1 MTVRR
6 LVIAVVALVLPL
18 AAAAKTATVP
28 PIVFSQRTLA
38 NGLKVFSA
46 LDRSTPDVT
55 VQVWYGVGAKDDPPG
70 RSGFAHLFEHLMFK
84 GTANVKPESLDR
96 FTEDVGGV
104 NNASTD
110 DDFTNFYEV
119 IPADHLERLLW
130 AEAERMSSLVV
141 DQANFVSERS
151 VVENRP

>member
-84 GTANVKPESLDR
+84 GARDMPPEYMDR
-96 FTEDVGGV
+96 LTEDVGGV